1 MKATLFT
8 RWRSFARISAA
19 AAVFTAVFAT
29 QPALVQ
35 AADYLAVPQQR
46 LPDGQDDIIEP
57 TRYYRI
63 IILITT
69 RFPLSFASKD
79 YKIEAYKSKDY
90 KIINKIEAYKSLPA
104 YTLLLDMRVL
114 RAIVFIVLHVIK

>member
-79 YKIEAYKSKDY
+79 YKY
-90 KIINKIEAYKSLPA
+90 
-104 YTLLLDMRVL
+104 RGV
-114 RAIVFIVLHVIK
+114 

>member
-1 MKATLFT
+1 M
-8 RWRSFARISAA
+8 
-19 AAVFTAVFAT
+19 
-29 QPALVQ
+29 
-35 AADYLAVPQQR
+35 AVPQQR

-79 YKIEAYKSKDY
+79 YKIEACKSKDYKIEAYKSKDY

-114 RAIVFIVLHVIK
+114 RAIVLQFCMHGFACYKIIS